1 MENWESKSMVVEKI
15 ADDLSKKKKNADYVI
30 GWLLVITCETLF
42 QKGNAWP
49 DAISVCESL
58 GLIRKTEK
66 PFGFP
71 SFFSCEVATG
81 ICGVLFFNLWPGVRF
96 EHLKCNYMC

>member
-71 SFFSCEVATG
+71 SFFLVKLLPVYVE
-81 ICGVLFFNLWPGVRF
+81 FFFLIFGRESVSNI
-96 EHLKCNYMC
+96 